1 MRQTLTQKFV
11 DGVRRET
18 QTVFFD
24 TNVRGLVLRVGPS
37 RKTWYFTYR
46 RRGSPTQWLKLGPHP
61 ELKLADA
68 RTRAREE
75 RYTLE
80 VLGDDPVAAS
90 REAIAAAEQK
100 AEAAAAPAPP
110 MFTFGDFI
118 PVFVQ
123 FQKGRKK
130 TWRDDAVMIE
140 RHLREPWGDLELA
153 SLNRTH
159 VHQVL
164 DTALGRGLTVGVNR
178 LQALVSRIFTVALD
192 RNLIQAHPASRVIKR
207 ARETARERVLNDD
220 EIRSL
225 WTLLERMP
233 TPASEVIRLRLLLGQ
248 RGQETIG
255 MRWSEIDLDAATWS
269 LPSTRTKN
277 RRPHLVALP
286 ERAHA
291 ILTACRAR
299 VPSGEPRVFPG
310 LTPNRDDYR
319 GLRDIAIAG
328 EYDWRDL
335 RRTVATRL
343 GELGFSETIIGRV
356 LNHARATVTGKHY
369 NQHAYVAEIRQ
380 ALAAWDAELGHI
392 LAKTPRTTARVVP
405 IQRGT

>member
-1 MRQTLTQKFV
+1 MRQTLTDKFV
-11 DGVRRET
+11 AGVHRDS
-18 QTVFFD
+18 QTAIHD
-24 TNVRGLVLRVGPS
+24 TTVRGLVLRVGPS
-37 RKTWYFTYR
+37 RKMWYFTYR
-46 RRGSPTQWLKLGPHP
+46 RGGSTQWLKLGPYP
-61 ELKLADA
+61 ELSLVDA

-80 VLGDDPVAAS
+80 VLGEDPIAAA
-90 REAIAAAEQK
+90 REAIAAAEQ
-100 AEAAAAPAPP
+100 AEAAAAPTPPAPV
-110 MFTFGDFI
+110 FTFGDFI

-130 TWRDDAVMIE
+130 TWRDDAVMLE

-178 LQALVSRIFTVALD
+178 LQALISRIFTVALD

-207 ARETARERVLNDD
+207 ARENARERVLNDE
-220 EIRSL
+220 EIRTL
-225 WTLLERMP
+225 WTALEQAP
-233 TPASEVIRLRLLLGQ
+233 TAASEAIRLRLLLGQ
-248 RGQETIG
+248 RGGETIG

-277 RRPHLVALP
+277 RRAHLVALP
-286 ERAHA
+286 ERALA
-291 ILTACRAR
+291 ILTARRAL
-299 VPSGEPRVFPG
+299 VAAGEPRVFPG
-310 LTPNRDDYR
+310 LTMNRDDYR
-319 GLRDIAIAG
+319 ALNEIAIAG

-343 GELGFSETIIGRV
+343 GELGFNETIIGRI
-356 LNHARATVTGKHY
+356 LNHARATITGKHY

-380 ALAAWDAELGHI
+380 ALAAWDTELGHI
-392 LAKTPRTTARVVP
+392 LAKTPRMTARVVP

>member
-1 MRQTLTQKFV
+1 MRQTLTDKFV
-11 DGVRRET
+11 AGVRRET

-24 TNVRGLVLRVGPS
+24 THVRGLVLRVGPS

-46 RRGSPTQWLKLGPHP
+46 RRGSPTQWLKLGPYP
-61 ELKLADA
+61 ELTLADA

-80 VLGDDPVAAS
+80 VLGDDPVTAA
-90 REAIAAAEQK
+90 REAIAAAEH
-100 AEAAAAPAPP
+100 AETAAPPPAAPL
-110 MFTFGDFI
+110 FTFGDFI

-164 DTALGRGLTVGVNR
+164 DTALGRGLSVGVNR
-178 LQALVSRIFTVALD
+178 LQALISRIFTVALD
-192 RNLIQAHPASRVIKR
+192 RNLIQSHPAARVIKR
-207 ARETARERVLNDD
+207 ARETARERVLSDD
-220 EIRSL
+220 EIRTL
-225 WTLLERMP
+225 WAKLEQTP

-255 MRWSEIDLDAATWS
+255 MRWSEIDLEAATWT
-269 LPSTRTKN
+269 LPGTRTKN

-286 ERAHA
+286 ARAHA
-291 ILTACRAR
+291 IVTACRER
-299 VPSGEPRVFPG
+299 VAAGEARVFPG
-310 LTPNRDDYR
+310 LTTNHVDYR
-319 GLRDIAIAG
+319 ALSEIPITG

>member
-1 MRQTLTQKFV
+1 MRQTLTDKFCV
-11 DGVRRET
+11 GVRCDR
-18 QTVFFD
+18 QTAIFD
-24 TNVRGLVLRVGPS
+24 TTVRGLVLRVGPS

-46 RRGSPTQWLKLGPHP
+46 RGGTTQWLKLGPYP
-61 ELKLADA
+61 ELTLAEA

-80 VLGDDPVAAS
+80 VLDDDPITAA
-90 REAIAAAEQK
+90 REAKATAEQ
-100 AEAAAAPAPP
+100 AEAAAAPPAPV
-110 MFTFGDFI
+110 FTFGDFV

-130 TWRDDAVMIE
+130 TWRDDAVMLE
-140 RHLREPWGDLELA
+140 RHLREPWGELELA
-153 SLNRTH
+153 SINRTH

-164 DTALGRGLTVGVNR
+164 DTALGRGLSVGVNR
-178 LQALVSRIFTVALD
+178 LQALISRIFTVALD

-207 ARETARERVLNDD
+207 ARETARERVLNDE
-220 EIRSL
+220 EIRTL
-225 WTLLERMP
+225 WTALERAP
-233 TPASEVIRLRLLLGQ
+233 TAASEAIRLRLLLGQ

-255 MRWSEIDLDAATWS
+255 MRWSEIDLEAATWS

-286 ERAHA
+286 DRALA
-291 ILTACRAR
+291 ILTARRAS
-299 VPSGEPRVFPG
+299 VAAGEPRVFPG
-310 LTPNRDDYR
+310 LTMNRDDYR
-319 GLRDIAIAG
+319 ALNEIAIAG

-343 GELGFSETIIGRV
+343 GELGFNETIIGRV

>member
-1 MRQTLTQKFV
+1 
-11 DGVRRET
+11 
-18 QTVFFD
+18 
-24 TNVRGLVLRVGPS
+24 
-37 RKTWYFTYR
+37 
-46 RRGSPTQWLKLGPHP
+46 P
-61 ELKLADA
+61 ELTLADA

-80 VLGDDPVAAS
+80 VLGDDPVTAS
-90 REAIAAAEQK
+90 REAIAAAEP
-100 AEAAAAPAPP
+100 AAAAAPPP
-110 MFTFGDFI
+110 KFTFGDFI

-164 DTALGRGLTVGVNR
+164 DTALGRGLSVGVNR
-178 LQALVSRIFTVALD
+178 LQALISRIFTVALD
-192 RNLIQAHPASRVIKR
+192 RNLIQAHPAARVIKR
-207 ARETARERVLNDD
+207 ARETARERVLSDD
-220 EIRSL
+220 EIRTL
-225 WTLLERMP
+225 WTKLERTP

-255 MRWSEIDLDAATWS
+255 MRWSEIDFEAATWS

-299 VPSGEPRVFPG
+299 VPAGEARVFPG

-319 GLRDIAIAG
+319 GLREIAIAG

-380 ALAAWDAELGHI
+380 ALAAWDTELGHI
-392 LAKTPRTTARVVP
+392 LAKTPRATARVVP

>member
-1 MRQTLTQKFV
+1 MRQNLTKKFV
-11 DGVRRET
+11 AGVRRET

-24 TNVRGLVLRVGPS
+24 TQVRGLVLRVGPS

-46 RRGSPTQWLKLGPHP
+46 RRGSPTQWLKLGPYP
-61 ELKLADA
+61 ELTLADA
-68 RTRAREE
+68 RVRVRDE

-80 VLGDDPVAAS
+80 VLGEDPITAAH
-90 REAIAAAEQK
+90 EAIAAAEQ
-100 AEAAAAPAPP
+100 AEAAAPPP

-178 LQALVSRIFTVALD
+178 LQALISRIFTVALD
-192 RNLIQAHPASRVIKR
+192 RNLIQAHPAARVIKR
-207 ARETARERVLNDD
+207 ARETARERVLSND
-220 EIRSL
+220 EIRTL
-225 WTLLERMP
+225 WSVLERTP
-233 TPASEVIRLRLLLGQ
+233 TPASEVIQLRLLLGQ
-248 RGQETIG
+248 RGQETMG
-255 MRWSEIDLDAATWS
+255 MRWSEVDLEAATWS

-286 ERAHA
+286 KRALA
-291 ILTACRAR
+291 ILTARRAL
-299 VPSGEPRVFPG
+299 VAADEPRVFPE

-319 GLRDIAIAG
+319 ALREIAID
-328 EYDWRDL
+328 YDWRDL

-380 ALAAWDAELGHI
+380 ALAAWDTELGHI
-392 LAKTPRTTARVVP
+392 LAKTPWTTARVVP